1 VPALADVVLTST
13 ITAADAWRDSAARW
27 ERRAETCL
35 GHLEAQV
42 DRARGCDAVV
52 AAQAEV
58 TAPTVIRSPSWA
70 AAGALGGAGLG
81 IAGTALAVC
90 PDDRCGQ
97 VGIVVGLVS
106 ALAGLAVAVLW

>member
-1 VPALADVVLTST
+1 MPALADVALTAT
-13 ITAADAWRDSAARW
+13 ITAADAWRTSSARW
-27 ERRAETCL
+27 ERRAEVCL
-35 GHLEAQV
+35 GHLEAQI

-58 TAPTVIRSPSWA
+58 VAPVVLRSPSWA
-70 AAGALGGAGLG
+70 IAGALGGAGLG

-90 PDDRCGQ
+90 PDERCGQ
-97 VGIVVGLVS
+97 VGTVVGIVS